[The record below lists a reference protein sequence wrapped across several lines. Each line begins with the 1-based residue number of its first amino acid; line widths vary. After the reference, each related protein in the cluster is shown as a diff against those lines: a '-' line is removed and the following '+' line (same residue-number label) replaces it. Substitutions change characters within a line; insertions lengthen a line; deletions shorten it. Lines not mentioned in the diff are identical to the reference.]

1 MDEYLKQVLEQ
12 IRCKKA
18 HEAIREELESHITDQ
33 MEDNIAA
40 GMSREEAEKA
50 AVYDMGNPVTT
61 GISLDQ
67 IHRPKPAWQMILLM
81 TVIMFAGVLIHW
93 NIGMPKT
100 CVHMIAGFGVMLLVY
115 HLDYTRIAEFARPIA
130 VGMFLIG
137 IFSLF
142 YGQSM
147 GGNIRTF
154 YLFWVSFSMFSFFM
168 LYIPV
173 YGAILYSYYGSGY
186 QGLVKAVLWAV
197 PPLFLA
203 LRFPSL
209 TLFLILL
216 VSMTSLLVL
225 AVVKN
230 WFAVAKKK
238 VLLSIGAVVFVLP
251 VLLLAV
257 TAREAY
263 QIERIRSF
271 LSGNIE
277 WDYVTRTLDD
287 CFANSVFLGNGVA
300 ELKTILPDYYNSFIL
315 AYLTGTYGYIACIA
329 LCAVLALLLFA
340 IFSTVLRQKN
350 QLGMMMGFGSGMIL
364 LVNIVINILENF
376 GILPTSQT
384 FLPFFSQGGSSVFV
398 CYILMGIILSVYRY
412 KDVYSVHLPKRSH
425 KLLFIQQ

>member
-50 AVYDMGNPVTT
+50 AVHDMGNPVTT
-61 GISLDQ
+61 GISLDK

-115 HLDYTRIAEFARPIA
+115 HLDYTRIAEFARPVA

-137 IFSLF
+137 IFSLV
-142 YGQSM
+142 YGEPV

-186 QGLVKAVLWAV
+186 QGLVKAVMWAV

-216 VSMTSLLVL
+216 VSMASLLVL

-238 VLLSIGAVVFVLP
+238 VLLSIGAVVVVLP

-257 TAREAY
+257 VAREAY
-263 QIERIRSF
+263 QIERIRNF
-271 LSGNIE
+271 L
-277 WDYVTRTLDD
+277 
-287 CFANSVFLGNGVA
+287 
-300 ELKTILPDYYNSFIL
+300 
-315 AYLTGTYGYIACIA
+315 
-329 LCAVLALLLFA
+329 
-340 IFSTVLRQKN
+340 
-350 QLGMMMGFGSGMIL
+350 
-364 LVNIVINILENF
+364 
-376 GILPTSQT
+376 
-384 FLPFFSQGGSSVFV
+384 
-398 CYILMGIILSVYRY
+398 
-412 KDVYSVHLPKRSH
+412 
-425 KLLFIQQ
+425 